1 MASGKT
7 IKRPARRSVAVKAPS
22 RSYLAL
28 VQRLPLRPIQS
39 DADLDRAIAMV
50 DSLLD
55 RDDLDAGEQDY
66 LDVLS
71 DLVERYE
78 DQTDP
83 PRDVSDSEMLRFLME
98 QQAVKQV
105 ELSRATAIVESTI
118 SAVLSGKR
126 ELNRAQIGKLASYF
140 HVSPSVFTF
149 DA

>member
-7 IKRPARRSVAVKAPS
+7 IKRPVRRSVAAKAPS

-28 VQRLPLRPIQS
+28 VKQFPLRPIPS

-50 DSLLD
+50 DALLD
-55 RDDLDAGEQDY
+55 RDGLDAGEQDY

-83 PRDVSDSEMLRFLME
+83 PRDVSDAELLRFLMD
-98 QQAVKQV
+98 QKGVKQV
-105 ELSRATAIVESTI
+105 ELSRATGIVESTI
-118 SAVLSGKR
+118 SAVLSSGR
-126 ELNRAQIGKLASYF
+126 TLNRSQIGKLAGYF
-140 HVSPSVFTF
+140 HVSPSVFAF